1 MPLGS
6 VIALVDV
13 LIENNS
19 KSSVPSNSFIAIVF
33 VAELSSQIVPA
44 TAEDG
49 LDVLKSTFND
59 EYNSFF
65 AKAWHYTLK
74 RTLP

>member
-49 LDVLKSTFND
+49 LDEPMCCELRALILLFRFDLTRWL
-59 EYNSFF
+59 EY
-65 AKAWHYTLK
+65 Y
-74 RTLP
+74 